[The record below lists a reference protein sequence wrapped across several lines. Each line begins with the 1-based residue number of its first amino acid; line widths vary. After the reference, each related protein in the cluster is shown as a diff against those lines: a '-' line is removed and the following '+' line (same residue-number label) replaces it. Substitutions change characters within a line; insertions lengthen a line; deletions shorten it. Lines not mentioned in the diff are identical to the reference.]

1 MFTGRLYVII
11 LSLVSFVY
19 CFWNGIKR
27 RKFGLKNNS
36 CSLMYKDNVHNSLR
50 HRLQKCT
57 NIYLILDY
65 F

>member
-1 MFTGRLYVII
+1 MLLFLFH
-11 LSLVSFVY
+11 VSFVY

-27 RKFGLKNNS
+27 RKFGLKNNF
-36 CSLMYKDNVHNSLR
+36 CSLMYKDNIHNNLR
-50 HRLQKCT
+50 HRLQECT